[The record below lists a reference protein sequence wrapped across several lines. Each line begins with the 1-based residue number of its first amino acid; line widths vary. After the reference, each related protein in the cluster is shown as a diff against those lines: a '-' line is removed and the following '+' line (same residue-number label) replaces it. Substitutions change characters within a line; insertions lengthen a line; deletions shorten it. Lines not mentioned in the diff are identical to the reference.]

1 MFLIQNC
8 PQRKIADLNSGKILY
23 CFVQSRKTF
32 TVKGNKLIQT
42 HRHTHTHTR
51 THTLTQIHTHTKA
64 SIYVS
69 RGEEPQQFLRGIF
82 CSLFT
87 KVLTMG
93 RHDQPKKKS
102 MVI

>member
-8 PQRKIADLNSGKILY
+8 SQRKIADLNSGKTFY

-42 HRHTHTHTR
+42 HRHTHT
-51 THTLTQIHTHTKA
+51 LTQIHTHTKA
-64 SIYVS
+64 IIYVS
-69 RGEEPQQFLRGIF
+69 RGEEPQQYLRGVF

-93 RHDQPKKKS
+93 RHDQQKIK
-102 MVI
+102 MYG